1 MSLLQTLMN
10 VLIQGERDMSVFSD
24 RLQNKNMCMVI
35 RIKFLVLFCSI
46 RMKICRIISKSVDI
60 TECNQ
65 IMVILI
71 TVEYF
76 CIKAFGHLN

>member
-76 CIKAFGHLN
+76 CIKAFGH

>member
-10 VLIQGERDMSVFSD
+10 VLIEEHRDMSVFSD
-24 RLQNKNMCMVI
+24 RLQNKNRCMLI

-65 IMVILI
+65 ITVILI
-71 TVEYF
+71 PVEYL
-76 CIKAFGHLN
+76 CIKAFGH